1 MLHKLKTRLRSRS
14 GFSLAEVLIV
24 VLILAL
30 VTAIAAEGIPTAL
43 RAYDRA
49 VTAANAQALMN
60 TAMTKLRNELGTASD
75 VTVDGTTV
83 SYTVADGTHSQ
94 LRLTDGTDG
103 IMLQEY
109 IGLSE
114 DSQYT
119 HRLVSQAASNQNLYV
134 KYDSVEG
141 PENDPKG
148 VVTFTN
154 LAVYRVDESDAPLA
168 SIPSYQIRVLAD
180 AEA

>member
-1 MLHKLKTRLRSRS
+1 MLHKLKTRLRNRS

-83 SYTVADGTHSQ
+83 SYTVADGSHSQ

-141 PENDPKG
+141 DLKG